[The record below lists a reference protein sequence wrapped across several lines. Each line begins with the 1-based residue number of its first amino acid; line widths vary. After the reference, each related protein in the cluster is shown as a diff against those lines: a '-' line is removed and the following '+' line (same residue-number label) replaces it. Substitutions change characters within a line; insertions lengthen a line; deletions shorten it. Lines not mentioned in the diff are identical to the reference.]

1 MMNFQFYQKLSH
13 DFTELYEDD
22 TYCDISIEAGQSP
35 NNKIFRAHSLI
46 LSYRSSYFRRILSR
60 ETAGKRIKC
69 IKLNS
74 SCETILVILK
84 YIYTGVLTLEDQSTY
99 EILNLLVI
107 TEKFCLQEL
116 VKHLQSYLLDYHTP
130 WLKQNF
136 DLIYKTSFQ
145 HESFQE
151 LQKFCNDII
160 TKNPAII
167 FNSQD
172 FTSIQEN
179 FLISLLQRDNLCMK
193 EIQIWN
199 HVIRWGIEQNPSLT
213 NDPTNWSSDEF
224 KVLEITLKRCIPL
237 IRFFELTSQEFYDKV
252 RPYKRILSPHLYE
265 DLMRY
270 YMKPGSQPSSNI
282 LASRRRTTSFRHN
295 RNKSISSSN
304 SRPSSRSNS
313 RSNSPAPLYFDFR
326 NDDMNSELITSEYA
340 NLIASWIGRKDYF
353 DFMDCPY
360 DFKLLFRASV
370 DGFTPINFHKI
381 CDNRPSTLV
390 VIKIRGTGE
399 IIGGYNPIRWKPL
412 KGSWG
417 NTEDS
422 FIFSLRG
429 QYNSLKSP
437 ILSRLVKGQNTYA
450 LNYEPNLGP
459 SFGIADLK
467 IEGNNFRNECK
478 CYCLK
483 GCYEKSIRMTT
494 GFFSIEDYEVF
505 QIIRK

>member
-1 MMNFQFYQKLSH
+1 MNVQFYQKLSH
-13 DFTELYEDD
+13 DLTELYEDD
-22 TYCDISIEAGQSP
+22 KYCDISIEAGYPP

-46 LSYRSSYFRRILSR
+46 LSYRSSYFRRVLSR
-60 ETAGKRIKC
+60 ETSDGRIKS
-69 IKLNS
+69 IKLKAT
-74 SCETILVILK
+74 CETVQIMLR
-84 YIYTGVLTLEDQSTY
+84 YIYTGILVLEDQSSY
-99 EILNLLVI
+99 DILNLLVI

-116 VKHLQSYLLDYHTP
+116 VKHLQLYLLEHHTP

-136 DLIYKTSFQ
+136 DLIYRTSFQ
-145 HESFQE
+145 HETFQE
-151 LQKFCNDII
+151 LQKFCNNII
-160 TKNPAII
+160 TKNPLII
-167 FNSQD
+167 FQSQD

-179 FLISLLQRDNLCMK
+179 FLISLLQRDNLGMK

-199 HVIRWGIEQNPSLT
+199 HIIKWGIEQNPSLT
-213 NDPTNWSSDEF
+213 DDPTNWSSDEF
-224 KVLEITLKRCIPL
+224 KALEITLRRCIPL

-265 DLMRY
+265 DLMRH
-270 YMKPGSQPSSNI
+270 YMKPGSQLSSNI
-282 LASRRRTTSFRHN
+282 LPSRMSRRRTSSFQGTKN
-295 RNKSISSSN
+295 SIIRPNPSPRPN
-304 SRPSSRSNS
+304 SRPSSRP
-313 RSNSPAPLYFDFR
+313 NSPHPEFR
-326 NDDMNSELITSEYA
+326 PEDIESDLITPESVG
-340 NLIASWIGRKDYF
+340 LLASWIGRKDYLDF
-353 DFMDCPY
+353 DSPY
-360 DFKLLFRASV
+360 EFRLLFRASE
-370 DGFTPINFHKI
+370 DGFSPINFHRI
-381 CDNRPSTLV
+381 CDNRQSTLV

-429 QYNSLKSP
+429 PYNNSRSP
-437 ILSRLVKGQNTYA
+437 ILSRLNKGQNTYA

-467 IEGNNFRNECK
+467 IEGNNFREENK

-483 GCYEKSIRMTT
+483 GCYEKSIRTTT

-505 QIIRK
+505 QVIRK